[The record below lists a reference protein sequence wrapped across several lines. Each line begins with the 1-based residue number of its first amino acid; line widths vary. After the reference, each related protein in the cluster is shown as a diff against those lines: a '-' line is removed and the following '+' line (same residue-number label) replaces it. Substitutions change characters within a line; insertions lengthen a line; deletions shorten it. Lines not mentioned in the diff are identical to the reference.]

1 MQRDHC
7 NGLFAQMMPN
17 GADWYK
23 STNIFPFGG
32 SITAVGR
39 KRYIWIILLSIEG
52 GCGSESQHGIVAP
65 PRHINIWVGGPLL
78 SLLWPPLSSY
88 IPCAGGAALQSAL
101 GHPEGCMVG
110 STCHWRVIT
119 QTPANASFS
128 RSQSSTA
135 NSQSQSIQDPLK
147 ISGSAVTRGHHHVY
161 LLSNDMG
168 CSLLHRLVTP

>member
-1 MQRDHC
+1 MERIGKFHHQH
-7 NGLFAQMMPN
+7 
-17 GADWYK
+17 
-23 STNIFPFGG
+23 IFPFGG
-32 SITAVGR
+32 DITAAGR
-39 KRYIWIILLSIEG
+39 KRYIWITLLSIG
-52 GCGSESQHGIVAP
+52 GESQHGIVAVAGYQWVP
-65 PRHINIWVGGPLL
+65 VGINIWVGGIPALL
-78 SLLWPPLSSY
+78 SLLWPPLGSY
-88 IPCAGGAALQSAL
+88 IPFAGGAALQSAL